1 MSEGGFKY
9 VFGPVVSRR
18 LGRSLGVDVVPF
30 KTCTYNCIYCQLGP
44 TTRRTLERKSYVP
57 LDAVLDELRR
67 KLAAGVPADYITI
80 AGSGEPTLYADLKPL
95 IRNIKAMTSIP
106 VAVIT
111 NGALFWMPEVQE
123 AVLEAD
129 VVVPSLDA
137 GNEASFARVN
147 RPYPEVTFDQMVEG
161 LASFRRRYHGQL
173 WLEVFLLSGVTDSD
187 SELDQIR
194 DIAERIQPDKIQLNT
209 VARPTPGREGE
220 APAEPVPEEKMK
232 RIAQRL
238 GGSFALPAEVIAH
251 YELPRHIVRQTSV
264 CCQDDVLAVIQRH
277 PCNLVDIAQGLS
289 ISLDEAERHIATL
302 TEKGA
307 ILQETRDGVAFYVAP
322 NPTHNP

>member
-1 MSEGGFKY
+1 
-9 VFGPVVSRR
+9 
-18 LGRSLGVDVVPF
+18 VDVVPF

-67 KLAAGVPADYITI
+67 KLAAGAPADYITI

-147 RPYPEVTFDQMVEG
+147 RPLADIDFEQMVQG
-161 LASFRRRYHGQL
+161 LIAFRKRYRGQF
-173 WLEVFLLSGVTDSD
+173 WLEIFLLRGITDTD
-187 SELDQIR
+187 EEIDQLRALVQRIR
-194 DIAERIQPDKIQLNT
+194 PDKIQLNT
-209 VARPTPGREGE
+209 VARPAPGGEGE
-220 APAEPVPEEKMK
+220 APAEPVPEDKMK

-238 GGSFALPAEVIAH
+238 GGSLALPAEVIAH

-307 ILQETRDGVAFYVAP
+307 ILQEPRDGVAFYVAP

>member
-67 KLAAGVPADYITI
+67 KLAAGAPADYITI

-147 RPYPEVTFDQMVEG
+147 RPLADIDFEQMVQG
-161 LASFRRRYHGQL
+161 LIAFRKRYRGQF
-173 WLEVFLLSGVTDSD
+173 WLEIFLLRGITDTD
-187 SELDQIR
+187 EEIDQLRALVQRIR
-194 DIAERIQPDKIQLNT
+194 PDKIQLNT
-209 VARPTPGREGE
+209 VARPAPGGEGE
-220 APAEPVPEEKMK
+220 APAEPVPEDKMK

-238 GGSFALPAEVIAH
+238 GGSLALPAEVIAH

-307 ILQETRDGVAFYVAP
+307 ILQEPRDGVAFYVAP